1 MTGEA
6 PAWDRRGRLL
16 SSRRTNQYD
25 FPKACRRQPRRASAP
40 LAVPPPRAATCCD
53 AYPAPFTL
61 LLSEGLHPL
70 VAGLLALAGATVLT
84 WRLNRAFTF
93 DRSARAQHEEALRY
107 AAVTVVAQSA
117 SYGVFAVLVSAVCA
131 VLPQAAVVIGAA
143 AGALVSYNGHRL
155 FAFAPLADCP
165 RARNSVIVRVGA
177 FFHASPR

>member
-1 MTGEA
+1 MIFQKLADGSREEPLRHSPSRHHGLQTVA
-6 PAWDRRGRLL
+6 TRIPRLL
-16 SSRRTNQYD
+16 R
-25 FPKACRRQPRRASAP
+25 FFAVGALG
-40 LAVPPPRAATCCD
+40 LAADLAL
-53 AYPAPFTL
+53 FTL

-70 VAGLLALAGATVLT
+70 AAGLLALAGATVLT

-107 AAVTVVAQSA
+107 AAVTAVAQSA
-117 SYGVFAVLVSAVCA
+117 SYGVFAVLVSTVCA